1 MQKNCIRNKNVA
13 WCECILQR
21 IVYKGVEGG
30 LCIMNHLLF
39 FFLIWGARYILC
51 VSAYRNGFTNT
62 NHIYG
67 VAAAASSADIA
78 TQQLVD
84 TTDNATCAVRGVH
97 RNQVY
102 SYISVWI
109 KIFNIINQNIYSS
122 SLRLCCFASLF
133 GVCVCVCVCV
143 WSECMRST
151 QMRTA
156 ARASYFRWRC
166 CNLCSNVTIVTV
178 VRFVYLYLFIYT
190 MRMNDDERCA
200 CIRAVDRER
209 KYSLL

>member
-1 MQKNCIRNKNVA
+1 MVRMRSAENCIQGGGRD
-13 WCECILQR
+13 
-21 IVYKGVEGG
+21 G

-62 NHIYG
+62 KHIYG
-67 VAAAASSADIA
+67 GNGAAAASSADIA

-97 RNQVY
+97 RKQVY

-122 SLRLCCFASLF
+122 SLRLCCSAPLF
-133 GVCVCVCVCV
+133 GVCVCV

-166 CNLCSNVTIVTV
+166 CNFCSNVTIVTV

-190 MRMNDDERCA
+190 MRMNDDERCMHT
-200 CIRAVDRER
+200 RGG
-209 KYSLL
+209 

>member
-1 MQKNCIRNKNVA
+1 MWIFGTYTYTLHTSIKKCAMCMQKNCIRNKNVA
-13 WCECILQR
+13 WCECVLQR

-30 LCIMNHLLF
+30 LCIMNHLF

-51 VSAYRNGFTNT
+51 VSAYKNGFTNT
-62 NHIYG
+62 KHIYG
-67 VAAAASSADIA
+67 GGGAAAASSADIA

-133 GVCVCVCVCV
+133 GVCVCLCL
-143 WSECMRST
+143 CMKWMHAFDPNAHGS
-151 QMRTA
+151 
-156 ARASYFRWRC
+156 ARF
-166 CNLCSNVTIVTV
+166 
-178 VRFVYLYLFIYT
+178 LF
-190 MRMNDDERCA
+190 
-200 CIRAVDRER
+200 
-209 KYSLL
+209 SLALL